1 MRLIDTLSVLCY
13 IKHRKGGVTVIRDVK
28 EPAVRRAEIM
38 QAALSLFV
46 EKGYLNT
53 TTQDIIDRVK
63 ISRGLLYYHFKN
75 KEDILCRMIE
85 HYSEPKVRKL
95 SAVAYDK
102 EKTATQ
108 KIKLFIESTIISPE
122 DVTEEIITL
131 QNTVNLEQN
140 RYMVDQ
146 FSHNF
151 LRKIIPCFTHIIEQG
166 NSENVFHVEYP
177 EETATF
183 LMTGYTFVGDELKLI
198 YTDIDRLNR
207 YMSAFKELLK
217 LTLRMETFIFDD

>member
-1 MRLIDTLSVLCY
+1 MLYLD
-13 IKHRKGGVTVIRDVK
+13 IKKEVTVIRDVK
-28 EPAVRRAEIM
+28 EPEVRRAEIM

-46 EKGYLNT
+46 EKGYINT

-75 KEDILCRMIE
+75 KEDILCRLIE
-85 HYSEPKVRKL
+85 HYSEPMVRKL

-102 EKTATQ
+102 DKTATQ
-108 KIKLFIESTIISPE
+108 KMKLFIESTLILPE
-122 DVTEEIITL
+122 DITNEMKTL
-131 QNTVNLEQN
+131 QDTVNLEQN

-151 LRKIIPCFTHIIEQG
+151 LRRVTPCFTHIIDQG

-177 EETATF
+177 EETAAF
-183 LMTGYTFVGDELKLI
+183 LMTGYAFVGDELKSG
-198 YTDIDRLNR
+198 YTDMDRLNR

>member
-1 MRLIDTLSVLCY
+1 M
-13 IKHRKGGVTVIRDVK
+13 TVIRDVK
-28 EPAVRRAEIM
+28 EPEVRQAEIM

-46 EKGYLNT
+46 EKGYINT

-75 KEDILCRMIE
+75 KEDILFRMIE
-85 HYSEPKVRKL
+85 HYSEPKVRTL

-102 EKTATQ
+102 DKTAIQ
-108 KIKLFIESTIISPE
+108 KMKLFIESTLISSDE
-122 DVTEEIITL
+122 VTKETTTL
-131 QNTVNLEQN
+131 QDTVNLEQN

-151 LRKIIPCFTHIIEQG
+151 LRKITPCFAHIIEQG

-177 EETATF
+177 EETAAF
-183 LMTGYTFVGDELKLI
+183 LMAGYAFVGDELKI
-198 YTDIDRLNR
+198 TYTDTERLNR
-207 YMSAFKELLK
+207 YLSAFKELLK
-217 LTLRMETFIFDD
+217 WTLRMDNFIFDD